1 MSPVVGTESDF
12 TCDPGY
18 APRVLPRSSS
28 SLCVPAFKCLITRG
42 LEMKS
47 WTQRLLLRPLLCLQI
62 KKLRVF
68 LSLCSSAVL
77 HQRCISFLERDLAIC
92 LSTSLSQD
100 CVVFPIYARTHRPYL
115 GLYQFIRTAHPFSQN
130 ISLEYC
136 IRTSLCH
143 WSLLG

>member
-1 MSPVVGTESDF
+1 MRQECCQDPVHLSVFLLSSAVFG
-12 TCDPGY
+12 P
-18 APRVLPRSSS
+18 VLALG
-28 SLCVPAFKCLITRG
+28 SLSKMITRG

-62 KKLRVF
+62 KKLRVV

-100 CVVFPIYARTHRPYL
+100 CVMFPIHVRTRRTYL

-130 ISLEYC
+130 LSLEYC

-143 WSLLG
+143 WSLLD